1 MTNIVQLSML
11 DGGIALLIIDTPDSK
26 LNVLSEAFFAEF
38 GAALDNLETRKDV
51 SGLIIAS
58 GKDDNFFAGA
68 DVKQIRNLQSQPA
81 HLIYQAGKQG
91 QAMFNRITKL
101 PFPTVAAINGTC
113 LGGGLELT
121 LACKYRLA
129 STNPKTSIGFP
140 EVQLGFIPG
149 WGGTIRL
156 PRLIGLQEGF
166 TLISTGNRVDARK
179 AWKLGLVDET
189 AAPADLIKRASEIIR
204 VGRVNRF
211 KKPFKVSAMQ
221 TLLET
226 KPGRAIFKK
235 MALGQVMAATK
246 GKYPAPLEAL
256 KVILATWNMPVDAA
270 LEVEAQAFAKLAVT
284 SVSKALVSIFFADT
298 ESKKMPEGVR
308 PTIDVKT
315 VGVLGAGVMGA
326 GIAQSALY
334 AGYKV
339 VLKDVK
345 DEFLVKGVASIK
357 ALFDGLVAKRKMSQ
371 AEADMK
377 MGALKATIDYAD
389 MADCDLVIEAVVEKM
404 AVKKAVIAELE
415 KVITAKTFV
424 FATNTSSLS
433 VDEMAKAAAHPENV
447 VGLHFFNPVHK
458 MKLVEVVRADTTSNE
473 TLALA
478 KSFGMKLG
486 KTTVVTNDGPGFV
499 VNRVLAPYMAEAI
512 KLLEAGVPAE
522 EIDKAATKFGM
533 PMGPIALL
541 DEVGLDIVSHVI
553 NVMHTALGE
562 RLAPPATVATIQ
574 SLKLLGKKGGKGMY
588 LYDEKGKRAGFNPDI
603 QASIKAPVRSMTV
616 NAIQDRLFLPMVNE
630 AALCLQEGVITDP
643 SQLDLAMIF
652 GTGFAP
658 FLGGV
663 LGYADSLG
671 IKTVYQRLD
680 HMSKVAGDNYKPA
693 QLIVD
698 KAAKGEGFYHS

>member
-11 DGGIALLIIDTPDSK
+11 DGGIALLTIDTPDSK
-26 LNVLSEAFFAEF
+26 LNVLSEAFFSEF
-38 GAALDNLETRKDV
+38 SAALDNLETRKDV
-51 SGLIIAS
+51 NGLIIAS

-81 HLIYQAGKQG
+81 HLIYEAGKHG
-91 QAMFNRITKL
+91 QAVFNRIAKL
-101 PFPTVAAINGTC
+101 PFPTVAAVNGTC

-129 STNPKTSIGFP
+129 STNPKTQIGFP

-189 AAPADLIKRASEIIR
+189 VAPADMIKRASEIIR

-211 KKPFKVSAMQ
+211 KPAFKVSA
-221 TLLET
+221 TRKLLET
-226 KPGRAIFKK
+226 KPGRAIFAK
-235 MALGQVMAATK
+235 MATGQVLATTK

-256 KVILATWNMPVDAA
+256 KVILATWTMPVDKA

-308 PTIDVKT
+308 PSVDVKT

-326 GIAQSALY
+326 GIAQAAAY
-334 AGYKV
+334 AGFKV
-339 VLKDVK
+339 VLKDVAQEPL
-345 DEFLVKGVASIK
+345 DKGMASIK

-377 MGALKATIDYAD
+377 FGAVQGTIVYSD

-404 AVKKAVIAELE
+404 VVKKAVIAELE
-415 KVITAKTFV
+415 KVITAKPFV

-433 VDEMAKAAAHPENV
+433 VDEMAKAATHPENV

-499 VNRVLAPYMAEAI
+499 VNRVLAPYMREAFA
-512 KLLEAGVPAE
+512 LLESGVPAE

-562 RLAPPATVATIQ
+562 RLAPPAMLSVIQ

-588 LYDEKGKRAGFNPDI
+588 LYDEKGKRAGLNPDI
-603 QASIKAPVRSMTV
+603 QAAIKAPAHSMAVST
-616 NAIQDRLFLPMVNE
+616 IQDRLFLPMVNE
-630 AALCLQEGVITDP
+630 AALCLQEGIISDP

-663 LGYADSLG
+663 LGYADSVG

-698 KAAKGEGFYHS
+698 KAAKGEGFYGK